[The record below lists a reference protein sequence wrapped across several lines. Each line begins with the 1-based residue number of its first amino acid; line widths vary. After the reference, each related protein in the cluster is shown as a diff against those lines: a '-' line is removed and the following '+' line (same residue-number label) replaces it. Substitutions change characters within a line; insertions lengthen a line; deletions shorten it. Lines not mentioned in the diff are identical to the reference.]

1 MTEEELEQEREN
13 QRANGQVPKY
23 SGAHS
28 NLSEEEKEAFRQEGR
43 KPAIRFRVPENHT
56 YLFHDIVRGD
66 IKFESSDFG
75 DWVIVKKDGIPT
87 YNFAAAIDDHLMKIT
102 HVLRGEEHISNT
114 PRRSEEHTSELQSR
128 G

>member
-1 MTEEELEQEREN
+1 MTEEELKQEREN

-28 NLSEEEKEAFRQEGR
+28 NLSEEEKEAFREEGR

-66 IKFESSDFG
+66 INFESSDFD
-75 DWVIVKKDGIPT
+75 DWVIVIKDGFLT
-87 YNFAAAIDDHLMKIT
+87 SNFDAAVDDHLMHIT
-102 HVLRGEEHISNT
+102 NVLIG
-114 PRRSEEHTSELQSR
+114 
-128 G
+128 